1 MTMAMRGVVLALLV
15 LRRVPGSHSPT
26 VRIEGGLQ
34 NCPWAVPTRPL
45 SLNSV
50 SDQKFLIITVYHS
63 ISILF
68 QAPGCKILM
77 WSLVFQIVTP
87 PTTRP
92 LVANGGF
99 FDSAQVAYA

>member
-34 NCPWAVPTRPL
+34 NCPWAVPAWPL

-50 SDQKFLIITVYHS
+50 SDIPDYH
-63 ISILF
+63 
-68 QAPGCKILM
+68 
-77 WSLVFQIVTP
+77 
-87 PTTRP
+87 
-92 LVANGGF
+92 
-99 FDSAQVAYA
+99 

>member
-50 SDQKFLIITVYHS
+50 SDIPDYH
-63 ISILF
+63 
-68 QAPGCKILM
+68 
-77 WSLVFQIVTP
+77 
-87 PTTRP
+87 
-92 LVANGGF
+92 
-99 FDSAQVAYA
+99 

>member
-45 SLNSV
+45 SSNSV
-50 SDQKFLIITVYHS
+50 SDIPNSNSLHS
-63 ISILF
+63 WACPACGSLCRLKLVSI
-68 QAPGCKILM
+68 A
-77 WSLVFQIVTP
+77 
-87 PTTRP
+87 
-92 LVANGGF
+92 
-99 FDSAQVAYA
+99 

>member
-34 NCPWAVPTRPL
+34 NCPWAVPTWPL
-45 SLNSV
+45 SLN
-50 SDQKFLIITVYHS
+50 F
-63 ISILF
+63 
-68 QAPGCKILM
+68 
-77 WSLVFQIVTP
+77 FQIVTP

-92 LVANGGF
+92 LVANDGF